1 MATNKKTTKKAAV
14 KKTEKAVIV
23 TKTKA
28 AAKASLFPG
37 KVKEMNLLLAKTTL
51 ISR

>member
-14 KKTEKAVIV
+14 KKTAKAVIV
-23 TKTKA
+23 TKTKV
-28 AAKASLFPG
+28 AAKESLFPG

-51 ISR
+51 MSR